1 MADHSVS
8 DQPTILTLSQL
19 REIAEELPA
28 HSQDGPLGMLTE
40 LEGKPSGTE
49 MLVPLEDDS
58 RVPYVWDG
66 ETYLHRG
73 DLKPAIVLR
82 TEAQRVAAAAEKCE
96 KKNG

>member
-1 MADHSVS
+1 MADSSVS

-28 HSQDGPLGMLTE
+28 HSQDGPLGMLTT

-49 MLVPLEDDS
+49 MLVPLEDDT

-73 DLKPAIVLR
+73 DLKPAELLR
-82 TEAQRVAAAAEKCE
+82 AEGKRLVIQAERDGQR
-96 KKNG
+96 G